1 MMKFLNKIRVIK
13 RYVAAYQIKKQNQI
27 RKEFLKK
34 NIILRITIFKNLSKI
49 KSWRESDLFILSI
62 DINKEYIFLKI
73 FLN

>member
-1 MMKFLNKIRVIK
+1 MKFLNKIRVIK